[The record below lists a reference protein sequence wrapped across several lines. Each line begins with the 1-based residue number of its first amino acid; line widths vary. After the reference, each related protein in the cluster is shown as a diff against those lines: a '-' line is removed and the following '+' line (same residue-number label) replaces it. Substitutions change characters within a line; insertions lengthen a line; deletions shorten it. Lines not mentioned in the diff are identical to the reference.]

1 MKHKFL
7 LLLKAIGQR
16 SSWKS
21 LCPSRATL
29 SEAEIPLRLLEMGEK
44 AILPPRAYWGFQGDM
59 EWPQR
64 DSEARERSKGR
75 KGREGEQKGEGAAG
89 VVWEGSLVPH
99 NSSPRPTHP
108 HPVPLTQAVA
118 STCEV
123 GLHYLCSYQ
132 TKRPI

>member
-44 AILPPRAYWGFQGDM
+44 AILPPRAYWEFQEDM

-75 KGREGEQKGEGAAG
+75 KGREGEQKGEGVVGGG
-89 VVWEGSLVPH
+89 VGRL
-99 NSSPRPTHP
+99 
-108 HPVPLTQAVA
+108 LGA
-118 STCEV
+118 S
-123 GLHYLCSYQ
+123 
-132 TKRPI
+132 